1 MYARILSGALAASL
15 CAGAASAATPA
26 YGTRDGDLACA
37 GLLAIAYEG
46 VNASTEKNQQLLV
59 ATISAYGVYIG
70 RLSKSGGAPT
80 KAAIGTVVD
89 KMSNE
94 EKTAFGRVCL
104 TKAADL
110 LRAPFADDQPSTPP
124 RPAR

>member
-1 MYARILSGALAASL
+1 MYARILAGALAAGL
-15 CAGAASAATPA
+15 WANAAFAVTPK
-26 YGTRDGDLACA
+26 YDTRDGDLACA

-46 VNASTEKNQQLLV
+46 VNASPEKNQQLLV

-80 KAAIGTVVD
+80 KAAIGAVVD

-94 EKTAFGRVCL
+94 DKTAFGRVCL

-110 LRAPFADDQPSTPP
+110 LRAPFADGQPATPP

>member
-1 MYARILSGALAASL
+1 MFGRIMAGALAASL
-15 CAGAASAATPA
+15 CAGAAAAATPQ

-46 VNASTEKNQQLLV
+46 VNASPDKKEQLLV
-59 ATISAYGVYIG
+59 ATMSAYGVYIG
-70 RLSKSGGAPT
+70 RLSKSGSATT
-80 KAAIGTVVD
+80 KPAIGAVVD

-94 EKTAFGRVCL
+94 EKTAFGRICL